1 MLHPANVNVDRHPRF
16 LDICLNEGVLEL
28 LQEPEVVPGRVHE
41 RIECINFSFD
51 VGAATAWASQ
61 ICIRLE
67 ALHIRQRSST
77 LEKRC
82 VVVVDRWQQDW
93 QIRLSDRNP
102 AALGAFDRGDW
113 SAPVALAADEPVT
126 HAVLADKV
134 VGGVEALEFIND
146 LCSRSRGWQPIELAA
161 VDEKLLLRVV
171 ENLD

>member
-1 MLHPANVNVDRHPRF
+1 M
-16 LDICLNEGVLEL
+16 
-28 LQEPEVVPGRVHE
+28 
-41 RIECINFSFD
+41 
-51 VGAATAWASQ
+51 
-61 ICIRLE
+61 
-67 ALHIRQRSST
+67 
-77 LEKRC
+77 RC

-134 VGGVEALEFIND
+134 VGRVEALEFMND
-146 LCSRSRGWQPIELAA
+146 LYSRSRGWQPIELAA